1 MDGGCQEKHT
11 NMQEGG
17 FKGGNLTHI
26 LHERTHFD
34 HSSDLRTPA
43 TTTSQQLNSDQQQAQ
58 AGARTQINVEN
69 NKEKQ
74 QRMARTAGQQEKGT
88 MTEDMGAKDSTSNQ
102 GNTPKSKNKPRKKNR
117 EAAKNRQQ
125 VSDQQ
130 GEQQENGETCKKF
143 IMVDEHLGMDITSLQ
158 TQYMNP
164 LLNVPPD
171 KMPEKCQM
179 NKGPTIDEYVVDNS
193 EDEVDVD
200 NQSLNG
206 PDEDDETSDLLI
218 RAFSPHPDKG
228 LAEEIQQ
235 VANNQG
241 ISPED
246 FIITGSNSKSKISTL
261 SQLAD
266 QTLDCSLPDHLND

>member
-34 HSSDLRTPA
+34 HSSDLRTLA

-58 AGARTQINVEN
+58 ARARTQINVEN

-102 GNTPKSKNKPRKKNR
+102 GNTPKSKNKRRKKKTKRLQKRDNKSVINR
-117 EAAKNRQQ
+117 ENNKRM
-125 VSDQQ
+125 
-130 GEQQENGETCKKF
+130 GR
-143 IMVDEHLGMDITSLQ
+143 L
-158 TQYMNP
+158 
-164 LLNVPPD
+164 
-171 KMPEKCQM
+171 CQM

-246 FIITGSNSKSKISTL
+246 FIMTGSNSKSKISTL